1 MSQSQ
6 RTIHATMSRNPAA
19 RPVPVPAE
27 AAGESADEQRVH
39 QAIVEAV
46 LSHQLPPGTRLVETP
61 LCEAFGVN
69 RSLLRRVFVRLAN
82 EKVIELQHNRG
93 ASVAQPS
100 QAEMHEVFDVRRVI
114 EAGIVRR
121 LCQCGKPADFA
132 RLTALVADERRAYET
147 GDRAR
152 WLRLSGE
159 YHLEAARSLGNGE
172 LESLMHML
180 VARTTLMKAL
190 YHAPGGNVCSFDEH
204 AAIVEAMASGDADG
218 AARLMDEHLQD
229 AELKL
234 RQEPE
239 GAEVDLAALFGR
251 RRRR

>member
-1 MSQSQ
+1 MP
-6 RTIHATMSRNPAA
+6 RTPSTATDP
-19 RPVPVPAE
+19 PGQE
-27 AAGESADEQRVH
+27 LADEQRVH
-39 QAIVEAV
+39 QSIVDAV
-46 LSHQLPPGTRLVETP
+46 LSQRLPPGTRLVETP

-100 QAEMHEVFDVRRVI
+100 QAEMHEVFDARRVI

-121 LCQCGKPADFA
+121 LCQCGKPADFVGL
-132 RLTALVADERRAYET
+132 RALVAEERQAYET

-159 YHLEAARSLGNGE
+159 YHVAAARALANPE
-172 LESLMHML
+172 LESLMHRL

-190 YHAPGGNVCSFDEH
+190 YHAPGGSVCSFDEH
-204 AAIVEAMASGDADG
+204 AAIVDAMAQGDIEHATD
-218 AARLMDEHLQD
+218 LMDRHLQD
-229 AELKL
+229 SEGKL
-234 RQEPE
+234 HQEPE
-239 GAEVDLAALFGR
+239 REVNLLQLFKPAKKAAARAR
-251 RRRR
+251 RT

>member
-1 MSQSQ
+1 MPPSPS
-6 RTIHATMSRNPAA
+6 TATDLHGQ
-19 RPVPVPAE
+19 E
-27 AAGESADEQRVH
+27 FADEQRVH
-39 QAIVEAV
+39 QSIVDAV
-46 LSHQLPPGTRLVETP
+46 LSQRLPPGTRLVETP

-100 QAEMHEVFDVRRVI
+100 QDEMHEVFDARRVI
-114 EAGIVRR
+114 ESGIVRR
-121 LCQCGKPADFA
+121 LCQCGNPAQFA
-132 RLTALVADERRAYET
+132 GLRALVTEERQAYES

-159 YHLEAARSLGNGE
+159 YHLAAARTLANPE
-172 LESLMHML
+172 LEALMHRL

-190 YHAPGGNVCSFDEH
+190 YHAPGGSVCSFDEH
-204 AAIVEAMASGDADG
+204 AAIVDAMAEGDIERATD
-218 AARLMDEHLQD
+218 LMDRHLQSS
-229 AELKL
+229 EGKL

-239 GAEVDLAALFGR
+239 REVDLLQLFKPTTRKAASRGR
-251 RRRR
+251 

>member
-1 MSQSQ
+1 MSQSPPIVDTAVP
-6 RTIHATMSRNPAA
+6 RHPSRPAPA
-19 RPVPVPAE
+19 PAE
-27 AAGESADEQRVH
+27 AAGDFADEQRVH

-82 EKVIELQHNRG
+82 DKVIELQHNRG

-121 LCQCGKPADFA
+121 LCQCGKRADFV
-132 RLTALVADERRAYET
+132 RLSALVADERRAYEE

-159 YHLEAARSLGNGE
+159 YHLAAARSLGNRE
-172 LESLMHML
+172 LEALMNML

-204 AAIVEAMASGDADG
+204 AAIVDAMAVGDADG

-234 RQEPE
+234 RQEPA

>member
-1 MSQSQ
+1 M
-6 RTIHATMSRNPAA
+6 A
-19 RPVPVPAE
+19 RRPPVPAAAARE
-27 AAGESADEQRVH
+27 PAPSAGELADEQRVH
-39 QAIVEAV
+39 DAIVEAV
-46 LSHQLPPGTRLVETP
+46 LAHRLPPGTRLVETP

-82 EKVIELQHNRG
+82 DKVIELQHNRG

-121 LCQCGKPADFA
+121 LCRCGKAADFK
-132 RLTALVADERRAYET
+132 RLSALVDEERRAYQR

-152 WLRLSGE
+152 WLRLSGD
-159 YHLEAARSLGNGE
+159 YHLAAARSLGNSE
-172 LESLMHML
+172 LESLMNML

-190 YHAPGGNVCSFDEH
+190 YQAPGGNVCSFEEH
-204 AAIVEAMASGDADG
+204 AAIVQAMAAGDAER
-218 AARLMDEHLQD
+218 AAALMDQHLQD

-234 RQEPE
+234 RQEPA
-239 GAEVDLAALFGR
+239 GDEVDLLALFTR
-251 RRRR
+251 R